1 MIVLNILWFAATFAL
16 VFYLPGR
23 LVVDRWLAAPDP
35 EELFPVSLGIG
46 VALVG
51 TLATLIVGVVG
62 LFWSGAIVTPLV
74 LWGIGLGTSLLV
86 GLTGERPLVR
96 PRRFFTRPTR
106 TQAGLWALA
115 LGGLLFFSVHYD
127 DDLLREDGP
136 LLILVSSTDVG
147 ILGVHT
153 HPSIEGPD
161 AGQGAVGA
169 SEGLLNE
176 FSLLSGWDGEALGPG
191 IIPSTFVPLFGGFGL
206 RLTYALAGLLL
217 PGLGFVLGR
226 SLFRRTWAAWGTALL
241 LAFSP
246 WALEIRTFDKNFMA
260 SVFGTLA
267 LVLLFR
273 ARPAALLAG
282 LAAGFFLG
290 VHHVE
295 VFVVPVV
302 LWYLWR
308 LGREGAPGV
317 ARRDPWR
324 FLGGLVLGVSP
335 CLFLHV
341 LFPLW
346 HGGTLVENFYQRPP
360 APHSFLGIEFDSPL
374 LLNYPF
380 HDELVRSPYHAYPP
394 IVAYPLDFLA
404 RFGLLLTALVPAG
417 LAWFGGREQRRRTL
431 VLASW
436 VVPLMAILL
445 VQSNWVD
452 PNKMGLPAM
461 AAAPLVL
468 LVVGGAVW
476 LADRTRSWI
485 PRAVVAAVG
494 IALPLAAG
502 PALRAW
508 DGPVDDRVW
517 EFLDE
522 DDGMES
528 WSTMAHHAD
537 ETAAYVA
544 LDRALFEP
552 CLLPSARAD
561 HGWDPAVL
569 ARSAGQLANDLRNP
583 SLRERRNAMSDF
595 LRLTFWGFG
604 VGIAPL
610 RALHAGDPQPSIESW
625 PEMSPVDPTDGG
637 DSAIVWVD
645 LAESPILAEQP
656 VAPGPVPDGVE
667 PLLTRQ
673 PPVAMVSGFDAPWAP
688 PHGATLLAGR
698 DRLGNVFLV
707 VGPGQPNPRGRPDWL
722 SVDERSALQFPDRRV
737 PVRVPRGAVIR
748 IIELR
753 SYFPA
758 VWYSRFA
765 IVEDDGQG
773 GVRVRFTR
781 GAKLSPA

>member
-1 MIVLNILWFAATFAL
+1 MILNVLWFVATFAL

-23 LVVDRWLAAPDP
+23 LIVDRWLAAPEP
-35 EELFPVSLGIG
+35 EELFPVSVGIG

-62 LFWSGAIVTPLV
+62 LFWAEAIITPLV

-86 GLTGERPLVR
+86 GLTGQRPLTR

-106 TQAGLWALA
+106 TQAALWAAALA
-115 LGGLLFFSVHYD
+115 GLVFFSVHYD

-136 LLILVSSTDVG
+136 LLILVSSADVG

-153 HPSIEGPD
+153 HPSLEGPD

-176 FSLLSGWDGEALGPG
+176 FCMLSGWDGEALGPG
-191 IIPSTFVPLFGGFGL
+191 IIPSTFVPPFGGFGL

-226 SLFRRTWAAWGTALL
+226 SLFRRAWAGWATALL
-241 LAFSP
+241 LTFSP

-260 SVFGTLA
+260 NVFGTLA

-282 LAAGFFLG
+282 LAVGFFLG
-290 VHHVE
+290 IHHVE
-295 VFVVPVV
+295 IFVVPFV
-302 LWYLWR
+302 LFYLWR
-308 LGREGAPGV
+308 LRRAGAPGV
-317 ARRDPWR
+317 APHDSWR
-324 FLGGLVLGVSP
+324 FLGALVLGISP

-346 HGGTLVENFYQRPP
+346 HDGTFVENFFQQPV

-374 LLNYPF
+374 MLNYPF
-380 HDELVRSPYHAYPP
+380 QDELMRSPYHAYPP
-394 IVAYPLDFLA
+394 LLAFPLDFLA
-404 RFGLLLTALVPAG
+404 RFGLLLAALVPAG
-417 LAWFGGREQRRRTL
+417 FAWFGAREQRLRTL

-461 AAAPLVL
+461 ASAPFVL

-476 LADRTRSWI
+476 LADPRRSWI
-485 PRAVVAAVG
+485 PRAALAAVG
-494 IALPLAAG
+494 IALPLAVA
-502 PALRAW
+502 PVLRAW
-508 DGPVDDRVW
+508 DGPVDERVW
-517 EFLDE
+517 EYPDE
-522 DDGMES
+522 DDGMEA
-528 WSTMAHHAD
+528 WSTMTHHAD
-537 ETAAYVA
+537 ETPEYVA
-544 LDRALFEP
+544 LDRAVFE
-552 CLLPSARAD
+552 LSILPSSRAD
-561 HGWDPAVL
+561 HEWDPAVL
-569 ARSAGQLANDLRNP
+569 ARSVGQLANELANP

-625 PEMSPVDPTDGG
+625 PEMSPADPTDGG
-637 DSAIVWVD
+637 DSTIVWVD
-645 LAESPILAEQP
+645 LSESPILAAQP
-656 VAPGPVPDGVE
+656 VTLGPAPDGVE
-667 PLLTRQ
+667 PLLTSQ
-673 PPVAMVSGFDAPWAP
+673 PPVAMVSGFDAAWAP
-688 PHGATLLAGR
+688 PQGVALMAGR

-722 SVDERSALQFPDRRV
+722 AVDERSALQFPDRRV

-758 VWYSRFA
+758 VWYSRFV
-765 IVEDDGQG
+765 IIEDDGQG
-773 GVRVRFTR
+773 GGRVRFTR